1 MDGHFT
7 EIKGVINMND
17 FYKTCLDK
25 VEKYNTYVCNLG
37 EIKSPKRYTIDCSK
51 IQRLEDLT
59 VIVSA
64 LCSVMTVSE
73 EYDDFDKIK
82 HLLKEVE

>member
-1 MDGHFT
+1 MD
-7 EIKGVINMND
+7 D

-25 VEKYNTYVCNLG
+25 VKKPNDYVCDLKV
-37 EIKSPKRYTIDCSK
+37 IQKTKRYVIDCSK
-51 IQRLEDLT
+51 IQRLEDLIL
-59 VIVSA
+59 IVSA
-64 LCSVMTVSE
+64 LCSSMTVSE

>member
-1 MDGHFT
+1 
-7 EIKGVINMND
+7 MND

-25 VEKYNTYVCNLG
+25 VKKHNDSVCDLKA
-37 EIKSPKRYTIDCSK
+37 IQKPKRYVIDCSK

-59 VIVSA
+59 LIVSA

-82 HLLKEVE
+82 HLFREVE

>member
-1 MDGHFT
+1 
-7 EIKGVINMND
+7 MND

-25 VEKYNTYVCNLG
+25 VKKHNDYVCDLNASQ
-37 EIKSPKRYTIDCSK
+37 KPKRYVIDYSK

-59 VIVSA
+59 LIVSA
-64 LCSVMTVSE
+64 LCSGMTVSE